1 MRSVIN
7 RPTARCDTCQL
18 PLRWCLCF
26 AHQAI
31 HTPLQLDLLTHPR
44 EKFRPTSS
52 GNLIHRLFSN
62 SRQHLWTAPNLPAR
76 ESVCDPGREVW
87 ILHPNGTAPPK
98 TADPGAIQLLLLDGS
113 WSESA
118 GMSRTVSTWGRRVS
132 LPLTGDSRYW
142 LRAKQDGE
150 RFSTAEALLF
160 MLQMLGL
167 DTAFQQ
173 LNAQFELHVYASL
186 RARGNVQQ
194 AQEFL
199 QNLPLPALMPE
210 LLEQLQARRSRD
222 TELAQLQGK

>member
-1 MRSVIN
+1 
-7 RPTARCDTCQL
+7 
-18 PLRWCLCF
+18 
-26 AHQAI
+26 
-31 HTPLQLDLLTHPR
+31 
-44 EKFRPTSS
+44 
-52 GNLIHRLFSN
+52 
-62 SRQHLWTAPNLPAR
+62 
-76 ESVCDPGREVW
+76 
-87 ILHPNGTAPPK
+87 
-98 TADPGAIQLLLLDGS
+98 
-113 WSESA
+113 
-118 GMSRTVSTWGRRVS
+118 MSRTVSTWGRRVS

-199 QNLPLPALMPE
+199 QNSPLPALMPE